1 MLGGAEGVCLA
12 TLLARSVDSN
22 GSIPKAASLFE
33 RHLNIDP
40 LSLFESEGANQSLVP
55 AEHSLA
61 TRGKSDVAMTRQS
74 FTR

>member
-1 MLGGAEGVCLA
+1 MLGGAEGGVCLA

-40 LSLFESEGANQSLVP
+40 LSLFESEGANR
-55 AEHSLA
+55 A
-61 TRGKSDVAMTRQS
+61 
-74 FTR
+74 